1 MSTSQDHE
9 ARPGRRSVFT
19 AAGAV
24 SVTAVLTAC
33 GASKG
38 DAGSGAG
45 SVEQTG
51 DSGAGGGGAVL
62 AKTTDI
68 PEGGGKIFTD
78 QGVVVTQPAAGEF
91 KAFSSK
97 CTHMGCAVSSV
108 ADGTINCPCH
118 GSKFDVAT
126 GDVKAGPA
134 TEPLPATPIKVEGDS
149 ISLAS

>member
-1 MSTSQDHE
+1 MSASQDHE
-9 ARPGRRSVFT
+9 GRPGRRAVVT

-24 SVTAVLTAC
+24 SVAAVLTAC
-33 GASKG
+33 GGSKEA
-38 DAGSGAG
+38 AGAVELSGEG
-45 SVEQTG
+45 
-51 DSGAGGGGAVL
+51 GAGGGGAVL
-62 AKTTDI
+62 AKTADI
-68 PEGGGKIFTD
+68 PEGGGKIFKE

-126 GDVKAGPA
+126 GSVKAGPA
-134 TEPLPATPIKVEGDS
+134 TEPLPAAPIEVQGDS

>member
-9 ARPGRRSVFT
+9 GRPGRRTVVT

-24 SVTAVLTAC
+24 SVAAVLTAC
-33 GASKG
+33 GGSKEA
-38 DAGSGAG
+38 AGSGA
-45 SVEQTG
+45 VEHAG
-51 DSGAGGGGAVL
+51 ESGAGAGGGVL

-68 PEGGGKIFTD
+68 PEGGGKIFTE

-97 CTHMGCAVSSV
+97 CTHTGCTVSSV
-108 ADGTINCPCH
+108 ANGTINCPCH

-126 GDVKAGPA
+126 GSVKTGPA
-134 TEPLPATPIKVEGDS
+134 TEPLPATPIKVQGDS